1 MRMIFRGPFLA
12 IALLGALVLSLQ
24 GPLLAQENAGGGF
37 LEVEVQPWED
47 AQRLFR
53 GDPHWLGGDGASSAD
68 LGGGRVLWL
77 FGDSFVN
84 LSATGSRRDATMVRN
99 SVAIQHGYDPAT
111 ARMSFAWKRLGPH
124 PRSFFR
130 EQGAEWFWP
139 GSAVRTEGGLLVFL
153 VRVKRADNALGFEPS
168 GWKAVSVPNPDV
180 SPTLWGMRDLAV
192 PDTGG
197 VLVGSASAF
206 VLDGFLYAY
215 GADRG
220 GHAVYAA
227 RWKLEDAAS
236 GDLSHLQWW
245 MGPDLQWAGTG
256 VPRRRPTPV
265 FSGGQVEFTV
275 HYEPELRGF
284 VQVQTLSLADPC
296 LALRFATT
304 VSSAWSAPMCFF
316 QPPERSAKDLLLYAG
331 KAHKAFAASQAAFTY
346 AVNTL
351 DPDRIMDDMGIYF
364 PVVLKGTIRFRP
376 GREGSP

>member
-12 IALLGALVLSLQ
+12 IALLGALVLYLQ
-24 GPLLAQENAGGGF
+24 GQLLAQENACGGS
-37 LEVEVQPWED
+37 LEVEVQPWEE

-84 LSATGSRRDATMVRN
+84 LSFTKSRRDATMVRN

-139 GSAVRTEGGLLVFL
+139 GSAVRTEGGLMVFL
-153 VRVKRADNALGFEPS
+153 VRVKRADNALGFESS
-168 GWKAVSVPNPDV
+168 GWKAVFVPNPDA

-215 GADRG
+215 GSDRG
-220 GHAVYAA
+220 GQAAYAA
-227 RWKLEDAAS
+227 RWKLEDAVS
-236 GDLSHLQWW
+236 GDLAHPQWW
-245 MGPDLQWAGTG
+245 MGAELQWAGPG
-256 VPRRRPTPV
+256 VPRKRPAPV
-265 FSGGQVEFTV
+265 FTGGQVEFTV
-275 HYEPELRGF
+275 HYEPELGGL

-296 LALRFATT
+296 LALRFAAA
-304 VSSAWSAPMCFF
+304 VSSAWSGPVCFF
-316 QPPERSAKDLLLYAG
+316 QPPERLSQGLLLYAG
-331 KAHKAFAASQAAFTY
+331 KAHKAFAGSQVAFTY

-351 DPDRIMDDMGIYF
+351 DPDRIMDDMAIYF
-364 PVVLKGTIRFRP
+364 PMVLRGTIRPRS
-376 GREGSP
+376 GGEGSP